1 VGAVSTAEKDEI
13 KAELRQ
19 LAAEMRSSPR
29 SQPADDEAS
38 RTHDDAMASMRAELE
53 SLRAEVAR
61 PRAPTRDKRRTSYA
75 AMKHDLSMLKK
86 RPGMDDEAVRQQAV
100 ESLRGDLKQYAD
112 DLNAGVVG
120 GTKQD
125 REEMRDELRSLFQ
138 EFAAAQQDL
147 APGVEEA
154 KEPDEASRK
163 LSALTRQLEA
173 LQSRE
178 CGNHVFNSTS
188 MCAYA
193 TVSMLSPQFCFEN
206 STRVIDS
213 SKNQPNRLRFD
224 RAGEV

>member
-1 VGAVSTAEKDEI
+1 MGAVSTAEKDEI

-147 APGVEEA
+147 GVEEA

-173 LQSRE
+173 LQSQ
-178 CGNHVFNSTS
+178 GVWKSNLQ
-188 MCAYA
+188 CA
-193 TVSMLSPQFCFEN
+193 
-206 STRVIDS
+206 RI
-213 SKNQPNRLRFD
+213 
-224 RAGEV
+224 